1 MSKDNSQRE
10 SGKNEPEEKGGKDK
24 KMVDIDVLHK
34 MNKPE
39 KIALTKHARERLAER
54 AITID
59 DIVNGI
65 DTGEV
70 IKQYEDD
77 KPLPS
82 CLILGLSVNNKYIHI
97 VVSNDEEYIYIITAY
112 YPDPQ
117 LWSDDFK
124 TRKGR

>member
-1 MSKDNSQRE
+1 MI
-10 SGKNEPEEKGGKDK
+10 
-24 KMVDIDVLHK
+24 DIDILRK
-34 MNKPE
+34 MNRPE

-54 AITID
+54 KITID

-65 DTGEV
+65 NTGEV

-82 CLILGLSVNNKYIHI
+82 CLVLGLSVNNKYINI

>member
-1 MSKDNSQRE
+1 
-10 SGKNEPEEKGGKDK
+10 
-24 KMVDIDVLHK
+24 MVDIDILRK
-34 MNKPE
+34 MNRPE

>member
-1 MSKDNSQRE
+1 
-10 SGKNEPEEKGGKDK
+10 
-24 KMVDIDVLHK
+24 MVDIDILRK
-34 MNKPE
+34 MNRPE
-39 KIALTKHARERLAER
+39 KIALTKHARERLVER

-82 CLILGLSVNNKYIHI
+82 CLVLGLSVNNKYIHV
-97 VVSNDEEYIYIITAY
+97 VVSNDEEYVYIITAY

-117 LWSDDFK
+117 LWSEDFK

>member
-1 MSKDNSQRE
+1 
-10 SGKNEPEEKGGKDK
+10 
-24 KMVDIDVLHK
+24 MVDIDILRK
-34 MNKPE
+34 MNRPE

-82 CLILGLSVNNKYIHI
+82 CLVLGLSVNNKYIYI

>member
-1 MSKDNSQRE
+1 
-10 SGKNEPEEKGGKDK
+10 
-24 KMVDIDVLHK
+24 MVDIDILRK
-34 MNKPE
+34 MNRPE

-112 YPDPQ
+112 YPEPQ

>member
-1 MSKDNSQRE
+1 
-10 SGKNEPEEKGGKDK
+10 
-24 KMVDIDVLHK
+24 MVDIDILRKV
-34 MNKPE
+34 NRPE
-39 KIALTKHARERLAER
+39 KIALTKHARERLVER

-82 CLILGLSVNNKYIHI
+82 CLVLGLSVNNKYIHV
-97 VVSNDEEYIYIITAY
+97 VVSNDEEYVYIITAY

-117 LWSDDFK
+117 LWSEDFK

>member
-1 MSKDNSQRE
+1 
-10 SGKNEPEEKGGKDK
+10 
-24 KMVDIDVLHK
+24 MVDIDILRK
-34 MNKPE
+34 MNRPE

-82 CLILGLSVNNKYIHI
+82 CLVLGLSVNNKYIHI

>member
-1 MSKDNSQRE
+1 
-10 SGKNEPEEKGGKDK
+10 
-24 KMVDIDVLHK
+24 MVDIDILRK
-34 MNKPE
+34 MNQPE

-54 AITID
+54 GITID

-77 KPLPS
+77 KPLAS
-82 CLILGLSVNNKYIHI
+82 CLVLGLSVNNKYIHI
-97 VVSNDEEYIYIITAY
+97 VVSNDEEYVYIITAY

-117 LWSDDFK
+117 LWSEDLK

>member
-1 MSKDNSQRE
+1 
-10 SGKNEPEEKGGKDK
+10 
-24 KMVDIDVLHK
+24 MVDIDILRK
-34 MNKPE
+34 MNRPE

-54 AITID
+54 EITID

-65 DTGEV
+65 NTGEV

-77 KPLPS
+77 RPLPS
-82 CLILGLSVNNKYIHI
+82 CLVLGLSVNNKYIHI

-117 LWSDDFK
+117 LWSEDFK

>member
-1 MSKDNSQRE
+1 MI
-10 SGKNEPEEKGGKDK
+10 
-24 KMVDIDVLHK
+24 DIDILRK
-34 MNKPE
+34 MNRPE

-54 AITID
+54 KITID

-65 DTGEV
+65 NTGEV

-77 KPLPS
+77 KPIPS
-82 CLILGLSVNNKYIHI
+82 CLVLGLSVNNKYIHI

>member
-1 MSKDNSQRE
+1 
-10 SGKNEPEEKGGKDK
+10 
-24 KMVDIDVLHK
+24 MVDIDILRK
-34 MNKPE
+34 MNRPE

-82 CLILGLSVNNKYIHI
+82 CLVLGLSVNNKYIHI

-124 TRKGR
+124 TRKGI

>member
-1 MSKDNSQRE
+1 
-10 SGKNEPEEKGGKDK
+10 
-24 KMVDIDVLHK
+24 MVDIDILRK
-34 MNKPE
+34 MNRPE
-39 KIALTKHARERLAER
+39 KIALTKHARQRLAER
-54 AITID
+54 KITID

-82 CLILGLSVNNKYIHI
+82 CLVLGLSVNNKYIHI

-117 LWSDDFK
+117 LWSEDFK

>member
-1 MSKDNSQRE
+1 MI
-10 SGKNEPEEKGGKDK
+10 
-24 KMVDIDVLHK
+24 DIDILRK
-34 MNKPE
+34 MNRPE

-54 AITID
+54 KITID

-65 DTGEV
+65 NTGEV

-82 CLILGLSVNNKYIHI
+82 CLVLGISVNNKYIHI

>member
-1 MSKDNSQRE
+1 
-10 SGKNEPEEKGGKDK
+10 
-24 KMVDIDVLHK
+24 MVDIDILRK
-34 MNKPE
+34 MNRPE
-39 KIALTKHARERLAER
+39 KIALTKHARQRLAER
-54 AITID
+54 KITID

-70 IKQYEDD
+70 IKQYEAD

-82 CLILGLSVNNKYIHI
+82 CLVLGLSVNNKYIHI

-117 LWSDDFK
+117 LWSEDFK

>member
-1 MSKDNSQRE
+1 MI
-10 SGKNEPEEKGGKDK
+10 
-24 KMVDIDVLHK
+24 DIDILRK
-34 MNKPE
+34 MNRLE

-54 AITID
+54 KITID

-65 DTGEV
+65 NTGEV

-82 CLILGLSVNNKYIHI
+82 CLVLGLSVNNKYIHI

>member
-1 MSKDNSQRE
+1 
-10 SGKNEPEEKGGKDK
+10 
-24 KMVDIDVLHK
+24 MVDIDILRK
-34 MNKPE
+34 MNRPE

-82 CLILGLSVNNKYIHI
+82 CLILGISVNNKYIHI

>member
-1 MSKDNSQRE
+1 
-10 SGKNEPEEKGGKDK
+10 
-24 KMVDIDVLHK
+24 MVDIDILRK
-34 MNKPE
+34 MNRSE

-82 CLILGLSVNNKYIHI
+82 CLVLGLSVNNKYIHI

-112 YPDPQ
+112 YPEPQ

>member
-1 MSKDNSQRE
+1 
-10 SGKNEPEEKGGKDK
+10 
-24 KMVDIDVLHK
+24 MVDIDILRK
-34 MNKPE
+34 MNRPE

-82 CLILGLSVNNKYIHI
+82 CLVLVLSVNNKYIHI

>member
-1 MSKDNSQRE
+1 
-10 SGKNEPEEKGGKDK
+10 
-24 KMVDIDVLHK
+24 MVDIDILRK
-34 MNKPE
+34 MNRPE
-39 KIALTKHARERLAER
+39 KIALTKHARERLTER

-82 CLILGLSVNNKYIHI
+82 CLVLGLSVNNKYIHI

>member
-1 MSKDNSQRE
+1 
-10 SGKNEPEEKGGKDK
+10 
-24 KMVDIDVLHK
+24 MVDIDILRK
-34 MNKPE
+34 MNRPE
-39 KIALTKHARERLAER
+39 KIALTKHARQRLAER
-54 AITID
+54 KITID

-82 CLILGLSVNNKYIHI
+82 CLVLGLSVNNKYIHV
-97 VVSNDEEYIYIITAY
+97 VVSNDEEYVYIITAY

-117 LWSDDFK
+117 LWSEDFK